1 MNIQK
6 QKIVNWSEQALE
18 ILGTA
23 LLQNRSNMAYTMLS
37 STEMI
42 VRCKEDNWRIL
53 MTEAGL
59 FHLYHNNYVMVGET
73 ERRFTNGYHDQNVE
87 SANLQ
92 ELINYIAGYSWD
104 KHLQSKGID
113 VDRTIFKIRTIKD
126 GEISRS
132 ILLKRNELNEYTF
145 FPYKHCIRDILAFEE
160 KKKRM
165 QKMMLNILMDG
176 KNSSYEL
183 FCVIDE
189 TKKAIY
195 IAEGVFNVYWQHI
208 RCENVDL
215 SQISLSGKNAFV
227 GRDFKIQYTGILEPE
242 QETQSL
248 ISRRNNALEDEK
260 YKYVV
265 SDMDNW
271 VHHKS
276 CKKVDDIK
284 YWEFEALEEIPAGRK
299 VCPCCQ
305 DKIYTRGEYITTSD
319 TEIKQSITVK
329 RGDVYYADLTGI
341 EQSIGCEQTGK
352 RPVLVIQNDIGNN
365 HSTTTIVAVVTTK
378 IKKNLPTHVILTD
391 FKGLQHTSAVC
402 LEQIKTIDKSR
413 LEDYCGNIGALKMN
427 TIDKAIMVSVGIKPT
442 NKSEDYVASIETK
455 KEGMDMALMYNETIY
470 DNQENNWMHMIEQ
483 HMEFYSN
490 IEQYMSNLK
499 IEQEK
504 LEREIEDLLIFM
516 EENNC
521 NAAQGFKL
529 YKFLRERRIRR
540 KEIIKELQLL
550 EAWTETIE
558 CQQMKSMYQ
567 QAIGKMQ
574 KIKEEQERVC
584 AVHNFFEEAS

>member
-1 MNIQK
+1 MFWFLFILGYEKEMVSMNTQK

-23 LLQNRSNMAYTMLS
+23 LLQNRNNMAYTMLS

-73 ERRFTNGYHDQNVE
+73 ERRFTNGYHDQKVE

-104 KHLQSKGID
+104 KHLQSRGIE
-113 VDRTIFKIRTIKD
+113 VDKTIFKIRTIKN

-132 ILLKRNELNEYTF
+132 ILLKRNQLNEYTF
-145 FPYKHCIRDILAFEE
+145 FPYKNCIRDVLAFER

-165 QKMMLNILMDG
+165 QKVMMNILIDG

-189 TKKAIY
+189 SKKAIY
-195 IAEGVFNVYWQHI
+195 IAEGVFNVYWQYI
-208 RCENVDL
+208 RCEKVDL
-215 SQISLSGKNAFV
+215 SQISLRGKKAFL
-227 GRDFKIQYTGILEPE
+227 GRDFKIQYTGILESE
-242 QETQSL
+242 QETQNL

-284 YWEFEALEEIPAGRK
+284 YWEFEALEEIPVGRK

-319 TEIKQSITVK
+319 TEMQKDITVK
-329 RGDVYYADLTGI
+329 RGDVYYADLIGI

-352 RPVLVIQNDIGNN
+352 RPVLVIQNDVEN
-365 HSTTTIVAVVTTK
+365 
-378 IKKNLPTHVILTD
+378 
-391 FKGLQHTSAVC
+391 
-402 LEQIKTIDKSR
+402 ID
-413 LEDYCGNIGALKMN
+413 
-427 TIDKAIMVSVGIKPT
+427 
-442 NKSEDYVASIETK
+442 TK
-455 KEGMDMALMYNETIY
+455 KEGIEVALMYNETIY
-470 DNQENNWMHMIEQ
+470 DNQENNWMHMIER

-504 LEREIEDLLIFM
+504 LEREIEELLVFM

-529 YKFLRERRIRR
+529 YKFLRDRRIRR

-550 EAWTETIE
+550 EVWTETIE
-558 CQQMKSMYQ
+558 CQQMQSMYQ

-574 KIKEEQERVC
+574 QIKAEQERVC
-584 AVHNFFEEAS
+584 PVHNFFEEAS